1 MKIVYGLGN
10 FLSSGAQI
18 VAYPATQGINNQNN
32 LEKAIFKKE
41 PEVWHSVQNMY
52 AENSNYTVEPPA
64 LGDVIWVYTSGN
76 RWYAH
81 CIVYEDNGEMN
92 FDALELCMKS
102 VAKKCK
108 EIDHRHVSMPYFDDT
123 SDHRYWQKIYP
134 LIEDVLT
141 DEQVYVYEPD
151 QDRLLSAVD
160 RLPGSIRKIFHTPR
174 IRFKKSGVSSSTTAS
189 SEI

>member
-18 VAYPATQGINNQNN
+18 VAYPATQGINNQTN
-32 LEKAIFKKE
+32 LEKSIFKKE

-52 AENSNYTVEPPA
+52 SENPNYTVVPPA

-76 RWYAH
+76 KWYAH
-81 CIVYEDNGEMN
+81 CIVYETDGTLN

-102 VAKKCK
+102 VAKKCN
-108 EIDHRHVSMPYFDDT
+108 EIEHHHVSMPYFDV
-123 SDHRYWQKIYP
+123 SKDHRYWPKIYP
-134 LIEDVLT
+134 MIEDVLS
-141 DEQVYVYEPD
+141 DAQVYVFEPD
-151 QDRLLSAVD
+151 QDRLLAAMD
-160 RLPGSIRKIFHTPR
+160 QLPGNIRKIFHTPR
-174 IRFKKSGVSSSTTAS
+174 IRFRKSGVGSTTAS